1 MKKYRI
7 FDSTNTYIRTFD
19 SWLAAYEYC
28 IAKGRMDWQIK

>member
-19 SWLAAYEYC
+19 SWLAV
-28 IAKGRMDWQIK
+28 IGKLNLRKK